1 MQKLRPAMPIAYE
14 DLENGILCT
23 LPAFRVHYPR
33 PGDNSHAGRY
43 EGQLAFRCPFCGL
56 VHFHNVHHPDFG
68 EDNDQF
74 SADCPLSHRSLLNTH
89 GYRLV
94 EVADPKQAGDLPKKL
109 VDAALR
115 YLSRQ
120 RLAELRKG

>member
-1 MQKLRPAMPIAYE
+1 MKQYKPSKIISCECHGRE
-14 DLENGILCT
+14 VLCT
-23 LPAFRVHYPR
+23 IAAFRVNYPN
-33 PGDNSHAGRY
+33 PFDMSHVGHY

-56 VHFHNVHHPDFG
+56 VHFHNVHHPGFG

-74 SADCPLSHRSLLNTH
+74 SADCPLSHRSLLNAH

-94 EVADPKQAGDLPKKL
+94 EVEDAKQAGDLPKRL
-109 VDAALR
+109 VEPALKHR
-115 YLSRQ
+115 SRQ

>member
-1 MQKLRPAMPIAYE
+1 MPIAYE
-14 DLENGILCT
+14 DLGNGILCT

-33 PGDNSHAGRY
+33 PGDNSHIGQY

-56 VHFHNVHHPDFG
+56 VHFHNVHHPGFG

-74 SADCPLSHRSLLNTH
+74 SANCPLSHRSLLNTH

-94 EVADPKQAGDLPKKL
+94 EVTAPEQAGDLPKML
-109 VDAALR
+109 VNTAC
-115 YLSRQ
+115 YHLSRQ